1 MLLLCFTPLVFM
13 FSLAGLSISLV
24 HLFIVQRCDVG
35 IGVLRCS
42 REKGTKL
49 VKKVLAIKACLFRSR
64 VKI

>member
-1 MLLLCFTPLVFM
+1 M

-24 HLFIVQRCDVG
+24 HLFFVQRCDVG